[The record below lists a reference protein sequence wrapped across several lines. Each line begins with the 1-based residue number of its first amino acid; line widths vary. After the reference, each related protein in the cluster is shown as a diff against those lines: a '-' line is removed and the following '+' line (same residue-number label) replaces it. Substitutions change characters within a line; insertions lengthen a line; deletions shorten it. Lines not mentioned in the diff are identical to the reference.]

1 MAAHSA
7 DRQSGGGE
15 EGATI
20 LLFYLAYSAYI
31 NKQLGLIPKHK
42 NADGGYSL
50 PAAADLTAGF
60 FRQPLKYRSVFGS
73 SF

>member
-20 LLFYLAYSAYI
+20 LLFYLAHSAYI

-42 NADGGYSL
+42 NADDGYSL
-50 PAAADLTAGF
+50 PAAADLTG
-60 FRQPLKYRSVFGS
+60 PPVT
-73 SF
+73 

>member
-20 LLFYLAYSAYI
+20 LLFYLAHSAYI

-42 NADGGYSL
+42 NADGGLAS
-50 PAAADLTAGF
+50 GGC
-60 FRQPLKYRSVFGS
+60 GS
-73 SF
+73 YNVCIPGEG